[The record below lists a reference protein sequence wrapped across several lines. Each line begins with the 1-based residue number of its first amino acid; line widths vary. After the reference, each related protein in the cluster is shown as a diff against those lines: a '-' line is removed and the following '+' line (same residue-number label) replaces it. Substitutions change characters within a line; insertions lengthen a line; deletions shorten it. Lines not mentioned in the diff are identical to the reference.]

1 MKNPLTFDII
11 TLFPDLF
18 SSFLNE
24 SLIGKGI
31 FKGELEIK
39 LTDLRE
45 FGIGK
50 HRQVDDEPYG
60 GGPGMLLR
68 PEPVFRALEDRKS
81 FYESQDRKVR
91 SVLLTPQGNPFQQKK
106 AEELS
111 ACDECLLFI
120 CGRYEGFD
128 ERIRDYVDEEI
139 SGGDF
144 ICLGGEVIAMV
155 LIEAISRLRGNILG
169 NQESAEQE
177 TFSHNGIL
185 EYPQY
190 TRPLEFRGQRVPEVL
205 LSGHHARIL
214 EWRSQQARQRTLQ
227 RRPDLLT
234 EKHKGKDARL
244 DESS

>member
-1 MKNPLTFDII
+1 M
-11 TLFPDLF
+11 LF
-18 SSFLNE
+18 
-24 SLIGKGI
+24 
-31 FKGELEIK
+31 
-39 LTDLRE
+39 
-45 FGIGK
+45 
-50 HRQVDDEPYG
+50 
-60 GGPGMLLR
+60 R
-68 PEPVFRALEDRKS
+68 PEPVVQALEERKS
-81 FYESQDRKVR
+81 FYENKDQQVR
-91 SVLLTPQGNPFQQKK
+91 SILLTPQGKPFQQKK

-111 ACDECLLFI
+111 NCDECLLLI

-155 LIEAISRLRGNILG
+155 FIEAISRLRGNILG
-169 NQESAEQE
+169 NQESAEQD
-177 TFSHNGIL
+177 TFSQNGIL

-190 TRPLEFRGQRVPEVL
+190 TRPSEFRGQRVPEVL

-227 RRPDLLT
+227 RRPELLT
-234 EKHKGKDARL
+234 EKHKGEDARL